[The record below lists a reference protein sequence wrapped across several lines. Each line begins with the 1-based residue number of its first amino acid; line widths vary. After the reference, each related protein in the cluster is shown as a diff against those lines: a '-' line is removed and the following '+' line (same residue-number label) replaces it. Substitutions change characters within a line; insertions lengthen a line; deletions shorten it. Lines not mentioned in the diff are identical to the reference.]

1 MVKKIAVFSSGR
13 GGNFNNLCE
22 YFSVVK
28 NISVDLLVTNNL
40 DSMSKKIADI
50 NKIDS
55 FYADKA
61 VMLTGKLNKV
71 LEERDIDLVV
81 LAGYTIK
88 IPEILVNKYEKKII
102 NLHPSLLPKFGGK
115 GMYGDSVHKAV
126 LKHKERYTGITI
138 HYVDEVYDNG
148 EIIFQKMCDVNL
160 NESLISLR
168 EKIRLLE
175 YEFFPKT
182 IEKLLS

>member
-13 GGNFNNLCE
+13 GGNFNNICE
-22 YFSVVK
+22 YFKAVK

-40 DSMSKKIADI
+40 NSMSKKIADT
-50 NKIDS
+50 NNVDS

-61 VMLTGKLNKV
+61 VMLSGQLNKV
-71 LEERDIDLVV
+71 LEERGVDLVV
-81 LAGYTIK
+81 LAGYIIK
-88 IPEILVNKYEKKII
+88 IPEILVNEYEKKII
-102 NLHPSLLPKFGGK
+102 NLHPSLLPKYGGK
-115 GMYGDSVHKAV
+115 GMYGDNVHKAV

-148 EIIFQKMCDVNL
+148 EIIFQKMCDVGL
-160 NESLISLR
+160 DESLVSLR
-168 EKIRLLE
+168 EKIRKLE